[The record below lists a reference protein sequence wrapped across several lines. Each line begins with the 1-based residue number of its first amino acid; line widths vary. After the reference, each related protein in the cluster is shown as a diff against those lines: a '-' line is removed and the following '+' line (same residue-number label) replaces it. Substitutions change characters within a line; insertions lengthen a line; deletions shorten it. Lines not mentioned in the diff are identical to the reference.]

1 MIETLLTKLETLS
14 ELRSRVHKQAK
25 DNYLCFLLTYF
36 HHFKTSHTDD
46 RGEPGYSFR
55 WAQCRLPRLTAPPCL
70 CEEGRVWRFESRS
83 KSKSRRKPPF
93 VREKAGMH
101 TVKTKEK
108 KDPIL
113 TSCMSTYMPTAR
125 LEDQTVFSS
134 LCVPLL
140 PMCGE
145 AHHFFPALAPG
156 FQHFLWLSYKHPF
169 PSPSGHAIAYVHAIH
184 IPHLIQK
191 GIVGRPAYV
200 A

>member
-1 MIETLLTKLETLS
+1 MFTNKQRITICVSFLHISTISRQLTQTTEGSLDIHS
-14 ELRSRVHKQAK
+14 
-25 DNYLCFLLTYF
+25 
-36 HHFKTSHTDD
+36 
-46 RGEPGYSFR
+46 GEPSAGCHVSQPLRACVRKAEYEDLKGGVSQR
-55 WAQCRLPRLTAPPCL
+55 AGGNHHL
-70 CEEGRVWRFESRS
+70 CV
-83 KSKSRRKPPF
+83 RRQ
-93 VREKAGMH
+93 EL

-156 FQHFLWLSYKHPF
+156 IQQFLWLSYKHPF
-169 PSPSGHAIAYVHAIH
+169 PSPSGHAIAYVCAIH

>member
-14 ELRSRVHKQAK
+14 ELRSHVHKQAK

-36 HHFKTSHTDD
+36 HHFKTAHTDD

-70 CEEGRVWRFESRS
+70 CEEGRVWRFERRS
-83 KSKSRRKPPF
+83 KSKSRRKPPL
-93 VREKAGMH
+93 VRDKAGAH

-125 LEDQTVFSS
+125 LEDLPSVSHSFPCAEKPITSFLLKPQGSSTFSDS
-134 LCVPLL
+134 HTNIHFLL
-140 PMCGE
+140 PRAM
-145 AHHFFPALAPG
+145 
-156 FQHFLWLSYKHPF
+156 Q
-169 PSPSGHAIAYVHAIH
+169 
-184 IPHLIQK
+184 
-191 GIVGRPAYV
+191 
-200 A
+200 